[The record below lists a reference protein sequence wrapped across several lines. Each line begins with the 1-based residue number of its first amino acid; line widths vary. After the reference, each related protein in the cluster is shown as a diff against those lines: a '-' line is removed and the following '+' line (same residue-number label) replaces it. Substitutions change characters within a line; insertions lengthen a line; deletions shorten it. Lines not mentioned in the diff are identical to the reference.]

1 MTRAAGTAFTT
12 AGLPRRR
19 SARYGRSPDRN
30 PPARSAP
37 ARLVQPRCVTGVAA
51 AFQPDPI
58 SILHGIRQRRP
69 DASAPQSRI
78 RHGRAETGNVLI
90 G

>member
-1 MTRAAGTAFTT
+1 M
-12 AGLPRRR
+12 
-19 SARYGRSPDRN
+19 
-30 PPARSAP
+30 
-37 ARLVQPRCVTGVAA
+37 AA